1 MGKVGVGIITC
12 DRTDMYD
19 ICIESID
26 KSWYDELVV
35 VDDGK
40 KDHPTLKREGKYIQT
55 TGGVG
60 VGKAKNT
67 ALKHLLN
74 EGCKYIIL
82 MEDDMKFTG
91 NLFKEHVDDY
101 K

>member
-40 KDHPTLKREGKYIQT
+40 KGHTNSYQ
-55 TGGVG
+55 
-60 VGKAKNT
+60 
-67 ALKHLLN
+67 
-74 EGCKYIIL
+74 
-82 MEDDMKFTG
+82 
-91 NLFKEHVDDY
+91 
-101 K
+101 

>member
-35 VDDGK
+35 VDICVSGLWSSK
-40 KDHPTLKREGKYIQT
+40 KKR
-55 TGGVG
+55 
-60 VGKAKNT
+60 
-67 ALKHLLN
+67 
-74 EGCKYIIL
+74 
-82 MEDDMKFTG
+82 KFQ
-91 NLFKEHVDDY
+91 NDKI
-101 K
+101 